1 MQHVTT
7 TREGNVFTISMHCG
21 EENRMTVAFCRE
33 MIAAFNSIRETL
45 GNGSAGAVIVQG
57 RNPKFWCTGAD
68 LNEREVRPHA
78 NTEGFYPMIHTILD
92 FPFPTIALI
101 NGHTFGG
108 GCVFAMAHDY
118 RIMNGEKGFL
128 RMVCSL
134 LDTAV
139 RSGLTRGKTD
149 ELMQPPVDIGLHFPG
164 MGSLLRAKLHPR
176 VARKMLLEA
185 HKFTGKEALE
195 DGIVDLI
202 AEPSALRRT
211 AHDLARRVAPRA
223 AAGVYGV
230 LRSELY
236 GEADREFQLISLVYS
251 RPTSRQPKIN
261 L

>member
-7 TREGNVFTISMHCG
+7 TREGNVFTITMHCG

-118 RIMNGEKGFL
+118 RVMNGERGFL
-128 RMVCSL
+128 RM
-134 LDTAV
+134 
-139 RSGLTRGKTD
+139 
-149 ELMQPPVDIGLHFPG
+149 PPVDIGLHFPG

-202 AEPSALRRT
+202 VEPSALRRT
-211 AHDLARRVAPRA
+211 AHDLARRVAPKA

-230 LRSELY
+230 LKSELY
-236 GEADREFQLISLVYS
+236 GEADREFQLISMVYS
-251 RPTSRQPKIN
+251 RPTSRQPK
-261 L
+261 LKL